1 MKLYSTLYACFNKMF
16 TIVVTLFVFVTTAN
30 ASGLPVKKSATQ
42 YNVNA
47 LDTNAPGVIYASID
61 AVANDKSVIVK
72 WVTSS
77 ELNNSHFE
85 VERSFD
91 MKVFKT
97 VALILDGF
105 AAEGTG
111 KAYAYKEGA
120 GEVNNGKTV
129 YFRLKQIN
137 EDGKVSYSTIMA
149 VRSLS
154 KSNNTTNAI
163 MQVSPNPV
171 ADNLSIQVNS
181 TVAGLAEIRIVSL
194 AGQTLLSKQ
203 STISKGNSSVLIEGL
218 NKLSSGTY
226 MTQLIMNGT
235 VIDNQKLIKE

>member
-1 MKLYSTLYACFNKMF
+1 MKLYSTLYACFNKM
-16 TIVVTLFVFVTTAN
+16 TIIVVTLFVFVTTAN
-30 ASGLPVKKSATQ
+30 ASGLPVKTSATQ
-42 YNVNA
+42 YNLNA

-72 WVTSS
+72 WVTAS
-77 ELNNSHFE
+77 EYNNSHFE

-91 MKVFKT
+91 MKLFKT

-120 GEVNNGKTV
+120 DEVKSGKTV

-137 EDGKVSYSTIMA
+137 EDGKVSYSMIMA
-149 VRSLS
+149 VKSLS
-154 KSNNTTNAI
+154 KITSSTNTT
-163 MQVSPNPV
+163 MLVSPNPV

-181 TVAGLAEIRIVSL
+181 AVTGLAEIRIVSL
-194 AGQTLLSKQ
+194 GGQILLSKQ
-203 STISKGNSSVLIEGL
+203 STISKGYSNVVLEGF
-218 NKLSSGTY
+218 NKLKSGIY

>member
-1 MKLYSTLYACFNKMF
+1 MKLYSTLYACFNKVIA
-16 TIVVTLFVFVTTAN
+16 IVVTLFVFVTTAT
-30 ASGLPVKKSATQ
+30 ASGLPVKTSATH
-42 YNVNA
+42 YNVST

-72 WVTSS
+72 WVTAS

-91 MKVFKT
+91 MKLFKT

-120 GEVNNGKTV
+120 DEVKSGKTV

-137 EDGKVSYSTIMA
+137 EDGKISYSTIMA
-149 VRSLS
+149 VRLLTSS
-154 KSNNTTNAI
+154 TPANSI

-171 ADNLSIQVNS
+171 ANNLSIQVNS
-181 TVAGLAEIRIVSL
+181 AVSGLAEIRIVNL

-218 NKLSSGTY
+218 NKLNSGTY